1 MSSSLSSLSNPR
13 TFVSLASG
21 LASFTDIGL
30 DTYTVLG
37 EFPAL
42 CCILGTCLFP
52 YGVTSLAPYGVTG
65 LAPYGVTGLVINL
78 ALASLELLAD
88 FVRDLHIA
96 GCVQCTGR
104 PASRY
109 SCTYRPAT

>member
-1 MSSSLSSLSNPR
+1 MLPSSLSSLSNPGS
-13 TFVSLASG
+13 FVSLASG

-37 EFPAL
+37 EFPAI
-42 CCILGTCLFP
+42 CSILGTCLFP

-65 LAPYGVTGLVINL
+65 LVINL
-78 ALASLELLAD
+78 ALASLEPLAD
-88 FVRDLHIA
+88 FMRYLRIA
-96 GCVQCTGR
+96 GCAHCTRR

-109 SCTYRPAT
+109 SHTSRSAS